1 MHTNPLAATLAAVT
15 LGPELVVDNLTM
27 FPLLRA
33 AAARA
38 PLDYSVLDE
47 ALAAGVV
54 EITEVSEQGSVPELK
69 FVNRGPKPVLLVDG
83 EELLGAKQNRIV
95 NLTILV
101 AANSE
106 LTIPVSCVEAGRW
119 RSRSRSFTSAARTQ
133 FATGRAKRMASVSMS
148 LLARGDRMSDQA
160 EVWDGIAE
168 KSARLGAPSPTS
180 AMESIF
186 STHADS
192 LDSFVSGCRPV
203 EGQVGALFAVN
214 NVLVGFDL
222 FDQPSTL
229 RKVLP
234 KLVRSVAVDAI
245 DAAAP
250 ADGPSQADKGILLR
264 AQAAQFL
271 AVAAR
276 APQHRTPALGLGEDV
291 RLTAPHIAG
300 GALALEHHVVHV
312 SAFAV

>member
-119 RSRSRSFTSAARTQ
+119 RSRSRAFTSASRTQ

-186 STHADS
+186 STHAVS
-192 LDSFVSGCRPV
+192 LDSFVSRCAPLD
-203 EGQVGALFAVN
+203 GQVGALFAVN
-214 NVLVGFDL
+214 GVLVGFDL
-222 FDQPSTL
+222 FDRPSTL

-234 KLVRSVAVDAI
+234 KLVRSVAVDAL
-245 DAAAP
+245 DGAAATTRGAP
-250 ADGPSQADKGILLR
+250 ANRGTLLR

-271 AVAAR
+271 AVAAE
-276 APQHRTPALGLGEDV
+276 APQHRTPALGLGEDLRV
-291 RLTAPHIAG
+291 TAPHIAG
-300 GALALEHHVVHV
+300 AAHVNDQHVVHL
-312 SAFAV
+312 SALVL